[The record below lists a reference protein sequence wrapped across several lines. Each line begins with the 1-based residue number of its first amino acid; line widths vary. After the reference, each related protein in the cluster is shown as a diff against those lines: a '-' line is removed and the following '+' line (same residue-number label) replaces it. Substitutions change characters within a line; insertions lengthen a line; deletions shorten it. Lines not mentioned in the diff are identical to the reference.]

1 MFEGDPNAA
10 GRRAARMKK
19 EQSSDAYTDKV
30 GSGSAQSARR
40 SPQDAQE
47 LSAKPGSAAATLFQH
62 RINAKRHSFDIE
74 ISCQMPLVDMSVNAP
89 RRQITFHCEQD
100 SHTITV
106 PEGFEVEKAN
116 IVSDEFE
123 SGKVSVAVPMTQRSV
138 FG

>member
-30 GSGSAQSARR
+30 GSGSAQAARR

-47 LSAKPGSAAATLFQH
+47 LGAKPGSAAATLFQH

-74 ISCQMPLVDMSVNAP
+74 ISCQMPLVDMSVNA
-89 RRQITFHCEQD
+89 R
-100 SHTITV
+100 
-106 PEGFEVEKAN
+106 
-116 IVSDEFE
+116 EFFFYDYV
-123 SGKVSVAVPMTQRSV
+123 GGLMTGLSYSEDV
-138 FG
+138 VDLT